1 VRGRRSEHHN
11 LSGERL
17 HMSQSFSYL
26 RDLPREREGEREGGR
41 EGGRERGRRE
51 PVSERRKN
59 ATHELTSSFFA
70 VVTWTWFKFAAISLT
85 SPLWG
90 RE

>member
-26 RDLPREREGEREGGR
+26 RDLSREGGR
-41 EGGRERGRRE
+41 EGGRRE
-51 PVSERRKN
+51 PVSELTKK